1 MVIQHLEEKTAEN
14 TTFDPDAQLVPSPVS
29 QRPDAAWR
37 QRHWAT
43 IAVWVRASRSAW
55 GACALGFGDG
65 WGPMPGRSMD
75 IKLNVT
81 NEMLDAVI

>member
-29 QRPDAAWR
+29 QRPD
-37 QRHWAT
+37 WAT